1 VSARVAACTLTL
13 IALAAAYANA
23 QTPSNPAPSNQP
35 VPATPAANP
44 PAPAARASPAAEIS
58 KTGRYELQVL
68 APSVNVYAEPH
79 AGATVLAQLQEGARV
94 EALERRNVWYRIT
107 LSDGRSGWVVY
118 APGRTNPNFSVI
130 AEQGLFRTRPAA
142 TGAEPAAP
150 EGTAAPPETQA
161 ATGAQPDDHIVQQ
174 RPMGKPLEPI
184 IPEFD
189 PRQVPPPSP
198 LMPDETIPVS
208 DRWRLVDQLGVVNM
222 RYYDPYNPNVLKGD
236 RPVFG
241 EDWFLNVSLIS
252 DTVYEARRL
261 PTPIGA
267 QSTENPGSND
277 QFGGERQTLWNQN
290 LIASLS
296 LIKGDTTFRPQDL
309 EIRFT
314 PVFNWNRT
322 EVDEV
327 RVLNVDPRHGTTRND
342 NFVGIQELFVDYHIR
357 NVSDRYD
364 FDSIRVGIQ
373 QFTTDFRGFLYLDQP
388 LGVRLF
394 GTRDNNR
401 YQYNLGFFQR
411 VEKDTN
417 SGLNDLGQPLRKD
430 YLVVANLYR
439 QDTFV
444 PGFTLQGTLIYN
456 WNRET
461 SDYYDTN
468 GFLIRPAVVGDVR
481 PKKYDVGYLG
491 LNGDGHF
498 GRWNVTATAY
508 WALGHD
514 DHNPYSQQGAN
525 INAFYGVAEV
535 SRDFDWLRVRGTALF
550 QSGDKNP
557 FDNKENGFDAIL
569 EDPKIAGA
577 DTSFW
582 IRQAIPLIGGGGV
595 TLSQR
600 NGVLADLRSSK
611 DQGQSNFI
619 NPGLTLI
626 GLGADAD
633 ITPRWR
639 GIINLNELW
648 FNETGSLGVLR
659 QQGSVGK
666 NIGTDLSLAV
676 QYRPLFNQNIIL
688 NVSGAV
694 LFPGQGFKDLYP
706 SNGGSTPY
714 SILAN
719 LLLTF

>member
-1 VSARVAACTLTL
+1 
-13 IALAAAYANA
+13 
-23 QTPSNPAPSNQP
+23 
-35 VPATPAANP
+35 
-44 PAPAARASPAAEIS
+44 
-58 KTGRYELQVL
+58 
-68 APSVNVYAEPH
+68 
-79 AGATVLAQLQEGARV
+79 
-94 EALERRNVWYRIT
+94 
-107 LSDGRSGWVVY
+107 
-118 APGRTNPNFSVI
+118 
-130 AEQGLFRTRPAA
+130 
-142 TGAEPAAP
+142 
-150 EGTAAPPETQA
+150 
-161 ATGAQPDDHIVQQ
+161 
-174 RPMGKPLEPI
+174 M
-184 IPEFD
+184 
-189 PRQVPPPSP
+189 
-198 LMPDETIPVS
+198 
-208 DRWRLVDQLGVVNM
+208 
-222 RYYDPYNPNVLKGD
+222 
-236 RPVFG
+236 
-241 EDWFLNVSLIS
+241 
-252 DTVYEARRL
+252 
-261 PTPIGA
+261 
-267 QSTENPGSND
+267 
-277 QFGGERQTLWNQN
+277 
-290 LIASLS
+290 
-296 LIKGDTTFRPQDL
+296 
-309 EIRFT
+309 
-314 PVFNWNRT
+314 
-322 EVDEV
+322 
-327 RVLNVDPRHGTTRND
+327 RVLNVDPRRGTTRND

-498 GRWNVTATAY
+498 GRWNLTATAY

-648 FNETGSLGVLR
+648 FNETGSLAVLR
-659 QQGSVGK
+659 QQGSISK

-676 QYRPLFNQNIIL
+676 QYRPLFNENIVL
-688 NVSGAV
+688 NVSAAW

>member
-1 VSARVAACTLTL
+1 MTWGSRYARTTSSSRTC
-13 IALAAAYANA
+13 IA
-23 QTPSNPAPSNQP
+23 
-35 VPATPAANP
+35 
-44 PAPAARASPAAEIS
+44 
-58 KTGRYELQVL
+58 
-68 APSVNVYAEPH
+68 
-79 AGATVLAQLQEGARV
+79 
-94 EALERRNVWYRIT
+94 
-107 LSDGRSGWVVY
+107 
-118 APGRTNPNFSVI
+118 
-130 AEQGLFRTRPAA
+130 RTRSFPAL
-142 TGAEPAAP
+142 
-150 EGTAAPPETQA
+150 
-161 ATGAQPDDHIVQQ
+161 
-174 RPMGKPLEPI
+174 RC
-184 IPEFD
+184 
-189 PRQVPPPSP
+189 R
-198 LMPDETIPVS
+198 
-208 DRWRLVDQLGVVNM
+208 
-222 RYYDPYNPNVLKGD
+222 
-236 RPVFG
+236 
-241 EDWFLNVSLIS
+241 
-252 DTVYEARRL
+252 AR
-261 PTPIGA
+261 
-267 QSTENPGSND
+267 
-277 QFGGERQTLWNQN
+277 
-290 LIASLS
+290 
-296 LIKGDTTFRPQDL
+296 
-309 EIRFT
+309 
-314 PVFNWNRT
+314 
-322 EVDEV
+322 
-327 RVLNVDPRHGTTRND
+327 
-342 NFVGIQELFVDYHIR
+342 
-357 NVSDRYD
+357 
-364 FDSIRVGIQ
+364 
-373 QFTTDFRGFLYLDQP
+373 
-388 LGVRLF
+388 
-394 GTRDNNR
+394 
-401 YQYNLGFFQR
+401 
-411 VEKDTN
+411 
-417 SGLNDLGQPLRKD
+417 
-430 YLVVANLYR
+430 
-439 QDTFV
+439 
-444 PGFTLQGTLIYN
+444 

-498 GRWNVTATAY
+498 GRWNLTATAY

-648 FNETGSLGVLR
+648 FNETGSLAVLR
-659 QQGSVGK
+659 QQGSISK

-676 QYRPLFNQNIIL
+676 QYRPLFNENIVL
-688 NVSGAV
+688 NVSAAW

-706 SNGGSTPY
+706 SWRSAAAPRSHPRAKRLSRALTRSRRRRPSARPSRRPRRNRSDAKPATRRRITARCTSTPA
-714 SILAN
+714 SSSAAPIA
-719 LLLTF
+719 TAAT